1 MHKPKPYVPD
11 PWNPKNRA
19 ERRKARRDTGF
30 YRAPLSSFSREGFPF
45 QDTFKFDYAYPG
57 VQPGD
62 LVSFDVETVDGPTST
77 EGNVAVV
84 ENGTHA
90 VVVSGRRRVQVLQAL
105 RDLNF
110 SVSPDASLRGV

>member
-19 ERRKARRDTGF
+19 ERRKAHRDTSF
-30 YRAPLSSFSREGFPF
+30 YRAPLPSFFEDFQGPF
-45 QDTFKFDYAYPG
+45 WFDRIG
-57 VQPGD
+57 VSARVLPGD
-62 LVSFDVETVDGPTST
+62 RVGFDIETAAGPTSA

-84 ENGTHA
+84 ENGTHT